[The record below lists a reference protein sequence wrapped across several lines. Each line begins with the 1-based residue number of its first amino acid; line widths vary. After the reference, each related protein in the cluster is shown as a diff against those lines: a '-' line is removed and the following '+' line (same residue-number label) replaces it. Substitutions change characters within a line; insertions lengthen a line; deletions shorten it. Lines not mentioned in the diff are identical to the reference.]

1 MRRLVRNR
9 VVFSAID
16 LESVI
21 NVRKNLEELGSTDIV
36 YYRSTFPPLFPEQR
50 AVRKNQISEPDNS
63 NHIEILLNGVTI
75 ARFSAVHGDSQVNS
89 LTKMFQTTSR
99 RK

>member
-9 VVFSAID
+9 VAFSAID

-21 NVRKNLEELGSTDIV
+21 NVRKNLEELGPTDIV

-50 AVRKNQISEPDNS
+50 AVRETQISESENS

-75 ARFSAVHGDSQVNS
+75 ARFFNGPRGGTPYDENI
-89 LTKMFQTTSR
+89 
-99 RK
+99 